1 MPRPARDTRRRIL
14 ENAYRLFYREGF
26 QRAGVDALAEAA
38 GVTKRTLYNHFPSKD
53 ALIAAVL
60 EAQAD
65 LAEAEIRRWCGEG
78 PAMPEVLI
86 GRIFAGLRR
95 WVRMPGWRGSGF
107 TRAAMELA
115 WAPGHP
121 ARRAAAAQKR
131 TVERILAEA
140 LGGTAGSARLAR
152 ELALLI
158 EGANALRLVH
168 GDEAWLDAAE
178 TAALALAKVRDRAC

>member
-14 ENAYRLFYREGF
+14 ENAYRLFYSEGF

-38 GVTKRTLYNHFPSKD
+38 GVTKRTVYNHFPSKD

-65 LAEAEIRRWCGEG
+65 LAEAEVRRWCGDG
-78 PAMPEVLI
+78 SATPEALI
-86 GRIFAGLRR
+86 GNIFAGLRR
-95 WVRMPGWRGSGF
+95 WGRMPGWRGSGF

-121 ARRAAAAQKR
+121 ARRAAAAQKLA
-131 TVERILAEA
+131 VERILAEA
-140 LGGTAGSARLAR
+140 LGGAGAARLAR
-152 ELALLI
+152 ELAVLI
-158 EGANALRLVH
+158 EGANALRLIH

-178 TAALALAKVRDRAC
+178 TAAVALAKVRDRAC